1 MALSQRLDLRQ
12 GQSLVLTPQLQQ
24 AIKLLQLNNMELAE
38 YVEGEL
44 SQNPLLDRDD
54 GDGPASLEAVAADNL
69 LRHDGDGTAGEPPAP
84 QTDGDGFGEAVDDGG
99 RDTVDRTT
107 TETMPASGDDPT
119 DIDYD
124 NNWGS
129 AGIEETDGVAAIGSG
144 DLSSWSSAGGGGGGF
159 AGDEEFGLEQTVAD
173 SKTLRD
179 HLLDQMAMEFDEP
192 RDRLIAAHLIDMV
205 DGAGYLSGDLDLLAE
220 QLGADMAEIERVL
233 ARTQGLDPAGVL
245 ARDLKECLALQLADR
260 NRLDPCMQALLDNL
274 DMLARRE
281 LSALRKVCGVD
292 DEDLMEMISEI
303 RALNPK
309 PGEAFDRPLDQPVV
323 PDVLI
328 RRGADGKWLVE
339 LNSDTLPR
347 VLVNNAYY
355 AEVSKV
361 AAKDRK
367 AKEYLSECLQSA
379 NWLTRSLHQRATTI
393 LKVSSEIVRQ
403 QNAFFE
409 HGIQHLRPL
418 VLRDIADAIG
428 MHEST
433 VSRVTSNKFAATPRG
448 IFELKYFFTSAIASA
463 AGGEAHSAEAV
474 RHRIKGLIDAE
485 PANAILSD
493 DRIVELLRADGVDIA
508 RRTVAKY
515 REAMRIPSSVQRRR
529 EKAGQAVM
537 AGRR

>member
-44 SQNPLLDRDD
+44 AQNPLLDRDD
-54 GDGPASLEAVAADNL
+54 GEGPAVLEAVAADNL
-69 LRHDGDGTAGEPPAP
+69 LRHDGEAPAP
-84 QTDGDGFGEAVDDGG
+84 QPEGDGFSDAVDDGG

-107 TETMPASGDDPT
+107 TESIPASSDDPN
-119 DIDYD
+119 DVDYD

-129 AGIEETDGVAAIGSG
+129 AGIEETEGVAAIGSG
-144 DLSSWSSAGGGGGGF
+144 DLSSWSSAGGGGGGLP
-159 AGDEEFGLEQTVAD
+159 GDDEFGLEQTVAD

-179 HLLDQMAMEFDEP
+179 HLLDQMSIEFDAA

-205 DGAGYLSGDLDLLAE
+205 DAAGYLVGDLDALAD
-220 QLGADMAEIERVL
+220 QLGTDMAEIERVL
-233 ARTQGLDPAGVL
+233 TKVQALDPPGVL
-245 ARDLKECLALQLADR
+245 ARDLKECLALQLRDR
-260 NRLDPCMQALLDNL
+260 DRLDPYMQALLDNL

-281 LSALRKVCGVD
+281 LAALKKTCGVD
-292 DEDLMEMISEI
+292 DEDLAEMVAEI

-328 RRGADGKWLVE
+328 RKGADGNWLVE

-393 LKVSSEIVRQ
+393 LKVASEIVRQ
-403 QNAFFE
+403 QDGFFE

-463 AGGEAHSAEAV
+463 GGGEAHSAEAV
-474 RHRIKGLIDAE
+474 RHRIKGLIDGE